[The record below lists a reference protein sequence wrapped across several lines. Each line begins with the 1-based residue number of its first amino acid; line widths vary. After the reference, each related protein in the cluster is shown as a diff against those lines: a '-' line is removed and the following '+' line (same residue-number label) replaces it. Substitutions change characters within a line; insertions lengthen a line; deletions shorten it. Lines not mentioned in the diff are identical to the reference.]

1 MENIAAVMKAAA
13 AHTSDGSASMSD
25 LLECTVLLRDI
36 KNDFDAMNAAYKSA
50 FSDGV
55 YPARVAFQADLAGK
69 AAVEVKCNGEL
80 PSFDKTSVQGRS
92 EAVPRADLP

>member
-1 MENIAAVMKAAA
+1 M
-13 AHTSDGSASMSD
+13 
-25 LLECTVLLRDI
+25 LLRDI

-50 FSDGV
+50 FSDRV